1 MSVLNRTS
9 RCLNN
14 RLGFTLVEMLVV
26 LVLMGLIAASIAPN
40 LAGTTKRTQ
49 TGKMIADLIDLDARA
64 RVLSGKHRMCYF
76 EYDETHHQIELFVV
90 DENIESVQVIEIP
103 GFAMLHIEQGI
114 ERGRMAITF
123 NRLGHTDDYQYTF
136 TLDEDAI
143 QIAFNG
149 LTGWHEALREVLP

>member
-9 RCLNN
+9 WYLSR
-14 RLGFTLVEMLVV
+14 RSGFTLVEMLVA

-49 TGKMIADLIDLDARA
+49 TDKMIADLIDLDARA

-90 DENIESVQVIEIP
+90 DENIESVQVINIP
-103 GFAMLHIEQGI
+103 NFVVLNIEQGVDQGHTATI
-114 ERGRMAITF
+114 F
-123 NRLGHTDDYQYTF
+123 NRLGQTENYQF
-136 TLDEDAI
+136 TLTMDEDTS

-149 LTGWHEALREVLP
+149 LTGWHEVMREVRP